1 MGRKGGCPN
10 FRQQSCNGRPPP
22 PKKKTTITQRQ
33 RMGLSSN
40 DKKRD
45 GPRKD
50 DFIDMENRKGAVQTL
65 GSNRVTDGP
74 PKRKRQSRKDNE
86 WGLST
91 IQATIRKGM
100 APEMTIP
107 LAWRIER

>member
-1 MGRKGGCPN
+1 VQTLGSNRVTDTPHPKRKGQYRKDN
-10 FRQQSCNGRPPP
+10 ER
-22 PKKKTTITQRQ
+22 
-33 RMGLSSN
+33 GLSSN
-40 DKKRD
+40 DKKKD

-107 LAWRIER
+107 LAWRIERGCPNFK